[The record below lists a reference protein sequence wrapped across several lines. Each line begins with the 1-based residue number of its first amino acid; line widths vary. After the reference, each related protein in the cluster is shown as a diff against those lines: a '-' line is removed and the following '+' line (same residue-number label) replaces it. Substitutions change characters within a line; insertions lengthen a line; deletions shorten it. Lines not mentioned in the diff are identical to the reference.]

1 MRIIVDAMGG
11 DNAPGEIVRGA
22 LRANRELGV
31 EILLVGRTGE
41 ILKVLEEC
49 GQKELPG
56 GIEIRNATEV
66 VEMDD
71 DPAFAFREKPDSS
84 LTVGLNLLKEGA
96 GDAFVSAGSTGAL
109 LSGATL
115 VVKRIR
121 GIRRAAMAPQ
131 VPCYGGRMILC
142 DCGANAECTPEYLI
156 QFAYLGSYYSK
167 RVMKVENPRVGL
179 LNIGAEA
186 EKGDTLRHTVY
197 AALKEAGE
205 AGRINFI
212 GNIESSD
219 AMMGKADVIVADG
232 FAGNVM
238 LKTAEGSGKMLNK
251 CLKELFLSNG
261 KTKLAALMLKKE
273 FGEFK
278 KLLDPNEVGGTPFL
292 GIGKPVIKA
301 HGSSNARAIY
311 NAVRQARDFAE
322 SGFIA
327 DVEQNI
333 EIMKVADPAQKE

>member
-1 MRIIVDAMGG
+1 MRIVVDAMGG
-11 DNAPGEIVRGA
+11 DRAPGEIVRGA
-22 LRANRELGV
+22 LQANRDLGV

-41 ILKVLEEC
+41 ILKALEAC
-49 GQKELPG
+49 GQKELPRG
-56 GIEIRNATEV
+56 MEIRNATQV

-84 LTVGLNLLKEGA
+84 LTIGLNLLKDGA

-156 QFAYLGSYYSK
+156 QFAYLGSYYSQ
-167 RVMKVENPRVGL
+167 RVIKVENPRVGL
-179 LNIGAEA
+179 LNIGTEE
-186 EKGDTLRHTVY
+186 EKGDALRHTVY
-197 AALKEAGE
+197 TALKEARE

-212 GNIESSD
+212 GNIEASD
-219 AMMGKADVIVADG
+219 AMMGKADVVVADG

-238 LKTAEGSGKMLNK
+238 LKTAEGSGKMLNQ
-251 CLKELFLSNG
+251 CLKELFLANG
-261 KTKLAALMLKKE
+261 KTKFAALMLKRE

-292 GIGKPVIKA
+292 GISRPVIKA
-301 HGSSNARAIY
+301 HGASNARAIY
-311 NAVRQARDFAE
+311 NAIRQAKDFAE
-322 SGFIA
+322 SGFIG
-327 DVEQNI
+327 DVEENI
-333 EIMKVADPAQKE
+333 AAMKAAGTAQKD